1 MTHER
6 KKIVVV
12 DDEIHIL
19 HVVSL
24 KLRNGGYDVVT
35 AQDGRE
41 GLETIQVE
49 QPDVI
54 ITDYQMPHLSGLEM
68 CRRLRQNRQTQ
79 DIPAI
84 LLTARGYTL
93 DEQSMSAAKITHCL
107 HKPFSP
113 REVLKLVD
121 SLLMESAVSESR
133 EG

>member
-1 MTHER
+1 MAQNR

-24 KLRNGGYDVVT
+24 KLRNGGYDVIT
-35 AQDGRE
+35 AQNGLE

-68 CRRLRQNRQTQ
+68 CRRLRQNRHTCE
-79 DIPAI
+79 IPAI

-93 DEQSMSAAKITHCL
+93 DEQSMSAAGITHCL

-113 REVLKLVD
+113 REILKLVD
-121 SLLMESAVSESR
+121 SMLMNATVSEVP
-133 EG
+133 